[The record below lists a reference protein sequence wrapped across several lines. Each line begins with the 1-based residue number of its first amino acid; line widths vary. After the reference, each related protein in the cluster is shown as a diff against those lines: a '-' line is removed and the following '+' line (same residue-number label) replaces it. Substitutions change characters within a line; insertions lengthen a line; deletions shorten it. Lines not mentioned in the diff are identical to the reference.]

1 MLRVSVPTNN
11 VVGVALLY
19 VDSTVLSQAFFGPP
33 EVNQQ
38 TRPTCP
44 AKLMHKRLSCK
55 CIASQFFIWRLKG
68 HVLA

>member
-1 MLRVSVPTNN
+1 MLRVRVPTNN

-19 VDSTVLSQAFFGPP
+19 VDSIVLPQAFFFGLP

-44 AKLMHKRLSCK
+44 AKLMH
-55 CIASQFFIWRLKG
+55 
-68 HVLA
+68 